1 MDLEDEIVVMSGER
15 PGEGGVRY
23 GYEMIGD
30 RMTPKEYAGFTLYKT
45 LKKYP
50 EITDGRAR
58 NLQNEYINFPD
69 IEMLHM
75 ETFAAALVYSKDM
88 KDQTEVTVE
97 SFKDKNMKPYL
108 ERLIPINKK
117 YTSKEMKKIRADI
130 KGQILK
136 YVIGIFNYRELR
148 NDLN

>member
-1 MDLEDEIVVMSGER
+1 
-15 PGEGGVRY
+15 
-23 GYEMIGD
+23 
-30 RMTPKEYAGFTLYKT
+30 
-45 LKKYP
+45 
-50 EITDGRAR
+50 
-58 NLQNEYINFPD
+58 
-69 IEMLHM
+69 MLHM